1 MFYYF
6 IKISNNNNASTD
18 FYIDIS
24 VMKDPRLRI
33 STLKSQLKRYK
44 KNPGNI
50 AYKEAWRYFELDYS
64 FYCLDSKF
72 CDNYGDA
79 KSHCLDLMDQQY
91 VRMNGTSE

>member
-50 AYKEAWRYFELDYS
+50 VYKEPWRYFELDYS

-72 CDNYGDA
+72 CDNYCEA
-79 KSHCLDLMDQQY
+79 KSHCLDLMDEQY
-91 VRMNGTSE
+91 TRMNRTLE